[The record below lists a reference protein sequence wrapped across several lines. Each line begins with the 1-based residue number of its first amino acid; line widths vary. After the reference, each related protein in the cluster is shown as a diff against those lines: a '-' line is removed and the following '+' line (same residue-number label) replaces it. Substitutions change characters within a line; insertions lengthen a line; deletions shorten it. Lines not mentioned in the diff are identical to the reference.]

1 VGKSFRKFVG
11 NAKYLKTEHITS
23 PVNTSILWLKEEDVT
38 APGKGTET
46 KLVLY
51 FDGLK
56 KGVVLNMANAEAL
69 AWSQS
74 EYFVRN
80 ITFYRADAAA
90 RSKPDA
96 GPKRPDPAP
105 LKQRGR

>member
-1 VGKSFRKFVG
+1 MTTLSRQKRGRPFGGGLIPPWSQ
-11 NAKYLKTEHITS
+11 KTRGRAEGVS
-23 PVNTSILWLKEEDVT
+23 EKGRFYRPFNT
-38 APGKGTET
+38 
-46 KLVLY
+46 
-51 FDGLK
+51 
-56 KGVVLNMANAEAL
+56 ANAEAL

-105 LKQRGR
+105 PKQEAVN